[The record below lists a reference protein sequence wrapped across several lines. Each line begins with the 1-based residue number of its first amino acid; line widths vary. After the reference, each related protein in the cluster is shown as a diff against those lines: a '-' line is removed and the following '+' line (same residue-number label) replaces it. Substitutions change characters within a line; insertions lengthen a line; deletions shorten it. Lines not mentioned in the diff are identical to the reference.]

1 MNKRLLLTILLTI
14 CTLLL
19 VAQTDNTKPRA
30 TKDKSKY
37 DKMFGEVQYGD
48 KIYKQGSNWLTF
60 GMGVSYKINYEPS
73 YGERGLNRTMA
84 LAYHFRYK
92 AVYFNVGW
100 HFSGENFFFE
110 SWYNPALKGLRAM
123 HQLNDFHAG
132 AGLRFEDRWYNFA
145 FFIGPSWAIA
155 WVQHPDIKTG
165 AIIKNTIGGHVE
177 VQTTFK
183 FLYDMGIGVSLFG
196 SFNKHYQVVGVQ
208 GHFYFSG
215 AYKMRY

>member
-73 YGERGLNRTMA
+73 YG
-84 LAYHFRYK
+84 K
-92 AVYFNVGW
+92 
-100 HFSGENFFFE
+100 
-110 SWYNPALKGLRAM
+110 
-123 HQLNDFHAG
+123 
-132 AGLRFEDRWYNFA
+132 
-145 FFIGPSWAIA
+145 
-155 WVQHPDIKTG
+155 
-165 AIIKNTIGGHVE
+165 E
-177 VQTTFK
+177 V
-183 FLYDMGIGVSLFG
+183 
-196 SFNKHYQVVGVQ
+196 
-208 GHFYFSG
+208 
-215 AYKMRY
+215 